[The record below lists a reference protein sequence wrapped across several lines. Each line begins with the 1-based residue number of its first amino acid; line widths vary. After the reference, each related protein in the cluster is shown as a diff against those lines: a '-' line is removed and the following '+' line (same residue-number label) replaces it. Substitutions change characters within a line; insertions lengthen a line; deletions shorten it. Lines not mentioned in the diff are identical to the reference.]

1 MLDTHGRKVEMHGDS
16 QLTEAIPAR
25 GHFKPERM
33 NALTDGVFA
42 IVLTL
47 LVLELK
53 LPEQDESILVLLRDD
68 RHVFLAWLISFLA
81 LARFW
86 LVHHSV
92 TAGMRQ
98 CHAMTL
104 NLNFAVIGAVSLVPF
119 SADIIGTERLAEP
132 WSTVVFAANIGLLS
146 LTVGLMAR
154 HVTREPHLLHPG
166 HPVTVLGRHRAHH
179 LYLLPAITL
188 AAALLA
194 FAHPYLAVGLLAAEF
209 VVFGWIS
216 SRRGSAPGQGRGPY
230 ATNTTTPPEGSS

>member
-1 MLDTHGRKVEMHGDS
+1 MHGDF
-16 QLTEAIPAR
+16 QLTEVIPAH
-25 GHFKPERM
+25 GHFKTDRM

-68 RHVFLAWLISFLA
+68 AHVFLAWLISFLA

-98 CHAMTL
+98 CHTMTL
-104 NLNFAVIGAVSLVPF
+104 NLNFAVLGAVSLVPF

-146 LTVGLMAR
+146 LTVGLLAR
-154 HVTREPHLLHPG
+154 HVTRAPHLLHPG
-166 HPVTVLGRHRAHH
+166 HPVTALGRHRAHH

-194 FAHPYLAVGLLAAEF
+194 FAHPYLAVGLLTAEF
-209 VVFGWIS
+209 VGFGWIS
-216 SRRGSAPGQGRGPY
+216 SRR
-230 ATNTTTPPEGSS
+230 

>member
-1 MLDTHGRKVEMHGDS
+1 MNSDS
-16 QLTEAIPAR
+16 QLTEVLPA
-25 GHFKPERM
+25 HEHSKPERM

-68 RHVFLAWLISFLA
+68 SHVFLAWLISFLA
-81 LARFW
+81 ITRFW

-98 CHAMTL
+98 CHAVTL
-104 NLNFAVIGAVSLVPF
+104 NLNFAVLGAVSLVPF
-119 SADIIGTERLAEP
+119 SADIIGTERLSEP

-146 LTVGLMAR
+146 LTVGLLAR
-154 HVTREPHLLHPG
+154 HAAREPHLLHPG
-166 HPVTVLGRHRAHH
+166 HPVAVLVRHRAHH
-179 LYLLPAITL
+179 LYLLPTITL

-194 FAHPYLAVGLLAAEF
+194 FVHPYLAVGLLTAEF
-209 VVFGWIS
+209 VLFGWVS
-216 SRRGSAPGQGRGPY
+216 NRRR
-230 ATNTTTPPEGSS
+230 

>member
-1 MLDTHGRKVEMHGDS
+1 MEGKS
-16 QLTEAIPAR
+16 QLTEGIPTHR
-25 GHFKPERM
+25 HFEIERM

-53 LPEQDESILVLLRDD
+53 LPEKDESILVLLRNDW
-68 RHVFLAWLISFLA
+68 HVFLAWLISFLA
-81 LARFW
+81 IARFW

-98 CHAMTL
+98 CHTVTL
-104 NLNFAVIGAVSLVPF
+104 ALNFAVLGAVSLVPF
-119 SADIIGTERLAEP
+119 SADIIGTERVAEP

-154 HVTREPHLLHPG
+154 HAVREPHLLHPDQ
-166 HPVTVLGRHRAHH
+166 PVTVLGLHRVHH
-179 LYLLPAITL
+179 LYLLPTIAL

-194 FAHPYLAVGLLAAEF
+194 FVQPYLAIGVLTAEF
-209 VVFGWIS
+209 LLFGWS
-216 SRRGSAPGQGRGPY
+216 GSRRR
-230 ATNTTTPPEGSS
+230 